1 MNVTLLTGSSQITPD
16 SSIFDRL
23 TLGGSTLLL
32 GMVIV
37 FAVLGII
44 FIALQIMRAVFTK
57 NAIKAKQAR
66 RAAKAEKAVPAPV
79 AKTEA
84 AAPVAPAE
92 PTVDSSADDG
102 AVIAAIMAAIS
113 AYTGKAPEG
122 FRVVSFKKR
131 K

>member
-1 MNVTLLTGSSQITPD
+1 MNVTLLTGSPQITQD

-23 TLGGSTLLL
+23 KLGGSTLLL

-57 NAIKAKQAR
+57 NAVKAKKAR
-66 RAAKAEKAVPAPV
+66 KAEQIAQNTV
-79 AKTEA
+79 AKPAEPA
-84 AAPVAPAE
+84 SEAAPVAAAP
-92 PTVDSSADDG
+92 SDD
-102 AVIAAIMAAIS
+102 AAIVAAIVAAIS

>member
-1 MNVTLLTGSSQITPD
+1 MNVTLLAGAAQITKD
-16 SSIFDRL
+16 SSVLDRL

-32 GMVIV
+32 GMAMV

-44 FIALQIMRAVFTK
+44 FIALQIMRAAFTK
-57 NAIKAKQAR
+57 NATKAKKAENAVQNV
-66 RAAKAEKAVPAPV
+66 AAKTEEPAPV
-79 AKTEA
+79 AEPA
-84 AAPVAPAE
+84 AAPE
-92 PTVDSSADDG
+92 DDC
-102 AVIAAIMAAIS
+102 AIVAAIVAAIS

>member
-1 MNVTLLTGSSQITPD
+1 MNVTLLTGAAQITKD
-16 SSIFDRL
+16 SSILDRL

-32 GMVIV
+32 GMAIV

-57 NAIKAKQAR
+57 NAAKAKQAT
-66 RAAKAEKAVPAPV
+66 KAEKAVQNV
-79 AKTEA
+79 AVEPEEPA
-84 AAPVAPAE
+84 AAPAA
-92 PTVDSSADDG
+92 TTDDSAI
-102 AVIAAIMAAIS
+102 VAAIVAAIS

>member
-1 MNVTLLTGSSQITPD
+1 MNVTLLTGAAQITKD
-16 SSIFDRL
+16 SSILDRL

-32 GMVIV
+32 GMAIV

-57 NAIKAKQAR
+57 SAAKAKQAT
-66 RAAKAEKAVPAPV
+66 KAEKAVQNV
-79 AKTEA
+79 AVESEEPA
-84 AAPVAPAE
+84 AAPAA
-92 PTVDSSADDG
+92 TTDDSAI
-102 AVIAAIMAAIS
+102 VAAIVAAIS

>member
-1 MNVTLLTGSSQITPD
+1 MNVSLLTGSPQITQE
-16 SSIFDRL
+16 SSFFDRL
-23 TLGGSTLLL
+23 TLGGSTLLI

-44 FIALQIMRAVFTK
+44 FIALQIMRAVFTR

-66 RAAKAEKAVPAPV
+66 KAAKAEKATQIPEV
-79 AKTEA
+79 KKEA
-84 AAPVAPAE
+84 APAASAPVAP
-92 PTVDSSADDG
+92 VADD
-102 AVIAAIMAAIS
+102 AATVAAIIAAIS

>member
-1 MNVTLLTGSSQITPD
+1 MA
-16 SSIFDRL
+16 
-23 TLGGSTLLL
+23 
-32 GMVIV
+32 IV

-57 NAIKAKQAR
+57 NAAKAKQAT
-66 RAAKAEKAVPAPV
+66 KAEKAVQNVAVKSEEPAP
-79 AKTEA
+79 A
-84 AAPVAPAE
+84 AAPAA
-92 PTVDSSADDG
+92 TTDDSAI
-102 AVIAAIMAAIS
+102 VAAIVAAIS

>member
-1 MNVTLLTGSSQITPD
+1 MNVTLLTGAAQITKD
-16 SSIFDRL
+16 SSILDRL

-32 GMVIV
+32 GMAIV

-57 NAIKAKQAR
+57 SAAKAKQAT
-66 RAAKAEKAVPAPV
+66 KAEKAVQNVAVKSEEPAPV
-79 AKTEA
+79 
-84 AAPVAPAE
+84 AAPVAPA
-92 PTVDSSADDG
+92 TDDSAI
-102 AVIAAIMAAIS
+102 VAAIVAAIS

>member
-1 MNVTLLTGSSQITPD
+1 MNVTLLAGAAQITKD
-16 SSIFDRL
+16 SSVLDRL

-32 GMVIV
+32 GMAMV

-44 FIALQIMRAVFTK
+44 FIALQIMRAAFTK
-57 NAIKAKQAR
+57 NAPKAKKAENAVQNV
-66 RAAKAEKAVPAPV
+66 AAKTEEPAPV
-79 AKTEA
+79 AEPA
-84 AAPVAPAE
+84 AAPE
-92 PTVDSSADDG
+92 DDC
-102 AVIAAIMAAIS
+102 AIVAAIVAAIS

>member
-1 MNVTLLTGSSQITPD
+1 MNVTLLTGGSQITPE

-44 FIALQIMRAVFTK
+44 FIALQIMRSVFTK
-57 NAIKAKQAR
+57 NAIKAKKAR
-66 RAAKAEKAVPAPV
+66 KAEEARKAAVFAEKPAQAP
-79 AKTEA
+79 A
-84 AAPVAPAE
+84 AAPAAME
-92 PTVDSSADDG
+92 ASSDDG
-102 AVIAAIMAAIS
+102 AIVAAIIAAIS
-113 AYTGKAPEG
+113 AHTGKAPEG

-131 K
+131 R

>member
-1 MNVTLLTGSSQITPD
+1 MNVTLLTGAAQITKD
-16 SSIFDRL
+16 SSILDRL

-32 GMVIV
+32 GMAIV

-57 NAIKAKQAR
+57 NAAKAKQAT
-66 RAAKAEKAVPAPV
+66 KAEKAVQNV
-79 AKTEA
+79 AVEPEEPA
-84 AAPVAPAE
+84 AAPAA
-92 PTVDSSADDG
+92 TTADSAI
-102 AVIAAIMAAIS
+102 VAAIVAAIS

>member
-1 MNVTLLTGSSQITPD
+1 MNVTLLTGAAQITKD
-16 SSIFDRL
+16 SSILDRL

-32 GMVIV
+32 GMAMV

-57 NAIKAKQAR
+57 NATKAKNTEKVVQNV
-66 RAAKAEKAVPAPV
+66 AEKTEEPAPV
-79 AKTEA
+79 A
-84 AAPVAPAE
+84 APE
-92 PTVDSSADDG
+92 DDC
-102 AVIAAIMAAIS
+102 AIVAAIVAAIS

>member
-1 MNVTLLTGSSQITPD
+1 MNVSLLTGSPQITPE
-16 SSIFDRL
+16 SSFLDRL

-44 FIALQIMRAVFTK
+44 FIALQIMRAVFTR

-66 RAAKAEKAVPAPV
+66 RAAKAEKAAQVPETPKEAP
-79 AKTEA
+79 
-84 AAPVAPAE
+84 AAPVASAPVAPVADE
-92 PTVDSSADDG
+92 TATV
-102 AVIAAIMAAIS
+102 AAIIAAIS

>member
-1 MNVTLLTGSSQITPD
+1 MNVTLLTGAAQITKD
-16 SSIFDRL
+16 SSILDRL

-32 GMVIV
+32 GMAIV

-57 NAIKAKQAR
+57 SAAKAKQAT
-66 RAAKAEKAVPAPV
+66 KAEKAVQNVAVESEEPAP
-79 AKTEA
+79 A
-84 AAPVAPAE
+84 AAPAA
-92 PTVDSSADDG
+92 TTDDSAI
-102 AVIAAIMAAIS
+102 VAAIVAAIS

>member
-1 MNVTLLTGSSQITPD
+1 MNVTLLTGAAQITKD
-16 SSIFDRL
+16 SSILDRL

-32 GMVIV
+32 GMALV

-57 NAIKAKQAR
+57 NVAKAKQAT
-66 RAAKAEKAVPAPV
+66 KAEKAVQNV
-79 AKTEA
+79 AVESEEPA
-84 AAPVAPAE
+84 AAPAA
-92 PTVDSSADDG
+92 TTDDSAI
-102 AVIAAIMAAIS
+102 VAAIVAAIS

>member
-1 MNVTLLTGSSQITPD
+1 MNTMLLTGGSQITEE

-23 TLGGSTLLL
+23 ALGGTTLLL

-57 NAIKAKQAR
+57 NAIKAKKAR
-66 RAAKAEKAVPAPV
+66 KLEEAAQKAEPIAMKATAPAQAP
-79 AKTEA
+79 A
-84 AAPVAPAE
+84 AAPA
-92 PTVDSSADDG
+92 TDDSAI
-102 AVIAAIMAAIS
+102 VAAIIAAIS
-113 AYTGKAPEG
+113 AHTGTAPEG

-131 K
+131 R

>member
-1 MNVTLLTGSSQITPD
+1 MNTMLLTAGSQITED
-16 SSIFDRL
+16 SSILDRL

-44 FIALQIMRAVFTK
+44 FIALQIMRSIFTK
-57 NAIKAKQAR
+57 NAIKAKKAR
-66 RAAKAEKAVPAPV
+66 KAEEAAQKAEPTALKATEQASAPAPV
-79 AKTEA
+79 A
-84 AAPVAPAE
+84 
-92 PTVDSSADDG
+92 DDT
-102 AVIAAIMAAIS
+102 AIVAAIIAAIS

-131 K
+131 R

>member
-1 MNVTLLTGSSQITPD
+1 MNVTLLAGSPQITQD
-16 SSIFDRL
+16 SSIFERL

-32 GMVIV
+32 GMAIV

-57 NAIKAKQAR
+57 NTDKAKK
-66 RAAKAEKAVPAPV
+66 AAQTSQVAV
-79 AKTEA
+79 TEA
-84 AAPVAPAE
+84 VAEDTPVVE
-92 PTVDSSADDG
+92 DSVDECAI
-102 AVIAAIMAAIS
+102 VAAIMAAIS
-113 AYTGKAPEG
+113 AYTGKSPEG

>member
-1 MNVTLLTGSSQITPD
+1 MNITLLTGSPQITQD
-16 SSIFDRL
+16 SSILDRL
-23 TLGGSTLLL
+23 ALGGSTLLL

-57 NAIKAKQAR
+57 NAAKAKQAT
-66 RAAKAEKAVPAPV
+66 KAEKAVQNV
-79 AKTEA
+79 AVESEEPA
-84 AAPVAPAE
+84 AAPAA
-92 PTVDSSADDG
+92 TTDDSAI
-102 AVIAAIMAAIS
+102 VAAIVAAIS

>member
-1 MNVTLLTGSSQITPD
+1 MNVTLLTGAAQITKD
-16 SSIFDRL
+16 SSILDRL

-32 GMVIV
+32 GMAIV

-57 NAIKAKQAR
+57 NAAKAKQAT
-66 RAAKAEKAVPAPV
+66 KAEKAVQNV
-79 AKTEA
+79 AVEPEEPA
-84 AAPVAPAE
+84 AAPA
-92 PTVDSSADDG
+92 TTDDSAI
-102 AVIAAIMAAIS
+102 VAAIVAAIS